1 MPTTGFLEYARAIR
15 TAVDNL
21 TDSGDAVL
29 VSLQLDQRS
38 SSVRGFIDGTL
49 QFYEGSQLIFREFL
63 DTHAII
69 LA

>member
-1 MPTTGFLEYARAIR
+1 MPVIGFLEYARTLRDAIDR
-15 TAVDNL
+15 L

-38 SSVRGFIDGTL
+38 SVRGYIDGAL

-63 DTHAII
+63 DTTAII

>member
-29 VSLQLDQRS
+29 LSLQLDQRS
-38 SSVRGFIDGTL
+38 SRVVRGFIDGTL
-49 QFYEGSQLIFREFL
+49 QFYEGSQLIFPGVSGHYTR
-63 DTHAII
+63 
-69 LA
+69 